1 MACRRARRTASSVG
15 GIAGDSLLRSRSS
28 SALGK
33 TSRARSVG
41 VAVIPG
47 HTWRESGTRE
57 QAGGENVQG
66 IDHIVIAVRDLA
78 AAADDYARLGFT
90 VTPGGEHTGGATH
103 NALMSFDD
111 GAYFELIAFREPDRP
126 QDHKWWARFAK
137 GEGTVDFALLSESVD
152 FEGDRLKQAEIE
164 IDGPHDGGRLRPD
177 GQRIAWRNLGLAA
190 AGTPLPFMIEDVTAR
205 DLRVPAGPATEHDLG
220 VTGVAGLIL
229 LVGDLDRAS
238 VPYQTLL
245 DTSGETSTS
254 AITGVRKARRF
265 RFGSQWI
272 ELSEADPDAADLQR
286 HIAERGAGPYEIV
299 LAGAGERAER
309 LSLDQTHGAR
319 IRSAGAETTEQ

>member
-1 MACRRARRTASSVG
+1 
-15 GIAGDSLLRSRSS
+15 
-28 SALGK
+28 
-33 TSRARSVG
+33 
-41 VAVIPG
+41 
-47 HTWRESGTRE
+47 
-57 QAGGENVQG
+57 VQG

-90 VTPGGEHTGGATH
+90 VSPGGEHTGGATH
-103 NALMSFDD
+103 NALISFAD

-126 QDHKWWARFAK
+126 QDHKWWGRFAK

-152 FEGDRLKQAEIE
+152 FEGDRLKQAGIE

-177 GQRIAWRNLGLAA
+177 GQRIAWRNLGLTA
-190 AGTPLPFMIEDVTAR
+190 AGAPLPFMIEDVTTR
-205 DLRVPAGPATEHDLG
+205 DLRVPNGAATEHELG
-220 VTGVAGLIL
+220 VTGITGLIL
-229 LVGDLDRAS
+229 PVADLDRATG
-238 VPYQTLL
+238 PYQALL
-245 DTSGETSTS
+245 DTPGEPST
-254 AITGVRKARRF
+254 AAVEGVRRARRF
-265 RFGSQWI
+265 TFGSQWI
-272 ELSEADPDAADLQR
+272 ELAEADPDAADLQR